1 MTSWMDSNIRWALFS
16 TLSCSNTPVLAVIT
30 RLIYSPGLT
39 LFSLC
44 LLVVH
49 EHFWHNVW
57 SNKQL
62 LTLNWDIQ
70 KLLILFYISFLYA
83 IKGVLFPISVKM
95 WEKLVVCF
103 GENIKVQNVAN
114 IVLARVVVWWW
125 TQWLPSKSHTFLLI
139 VRTAAALTKYDLLHT
154 VVTSWLH
161 RRAIGWLGSPGPSR
175 L

>member
-1 MTSWMDSNIRWALFS
+1 MMTQVEWLTKDGLFS
-16 TLSCSNTPVLAVIT
+16 LSCLAGNTPAVAVIL
-30 RLIYSPGLT
+30 RLICSPGLT

-49 EHFWHNVW
+49 EHF
-57 SNKQL
+57 
-62 LTLNWDIQ
+62 DITFEVREAATDIKLRHPK

-114 IVLARVVVWWW
+114 MVLAWVVV
-125 TQWLPSKSHTFLLI
+125 
-139 VRTAAALTKYDLLHT
+139 
-154 VVTSWLH
+154 
-161 RRAIGWLGSPGPSR
+161 
-175 L
+175 